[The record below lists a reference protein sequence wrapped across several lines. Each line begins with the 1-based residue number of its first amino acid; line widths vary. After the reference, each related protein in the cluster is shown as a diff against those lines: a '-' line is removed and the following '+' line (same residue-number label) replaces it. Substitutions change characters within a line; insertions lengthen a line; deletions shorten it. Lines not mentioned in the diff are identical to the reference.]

1 MGLKRNKKRL
11 VMSEN
16 KKDMFD
22 SAVVKLDFLSKSE
35 VDFKK
40 AIDDLDKRMDD
51 DSARI
56 SVANFAADKSKNS
69 K

>member
-1 MGLKRNKKRL
+1 MTD
-11 VMSEN
+11 

-22 SAVVKLDFLSKSE
+22 SAVVKLDFLSKND

-40 AIDDLDKRMDD
+40 AMEDLDKKMEN
-51 DSARI
+51 DSAKI
-56 SVANFAADKSKNS
+56 NVAEVVAGKTNNS